1 MPTNDNNIKRS
12 KIKILKILHLKYM
25 LNIIVELQEF

>member
-1 MPTNDNNIKRS
+1 MIITLKDQ